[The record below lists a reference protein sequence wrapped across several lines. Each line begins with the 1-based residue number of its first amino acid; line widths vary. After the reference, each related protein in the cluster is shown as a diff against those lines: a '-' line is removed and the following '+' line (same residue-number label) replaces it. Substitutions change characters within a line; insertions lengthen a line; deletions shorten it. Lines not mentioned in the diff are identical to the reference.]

1 MIYFNYLKYNMCQLN
16 LNFVGHFLN
25 ILQHL
30 GLKFPNF
37 VLSKIS

>member
-1 MIYFNYLKYNMCQLN
+1 MLYFELFKPFVKLN

-25 ILQHL
+25 ILRYF

-37 VLSKIS
+37 VLSMIS